1 MTSSTHILEKRLP
14 LTSDYVFRRIFGQ
27 EENKGALIDFL
38 ESILNISIH
47 DIKIN
52 NPELPKDFSDSK
64 YGVLDLKVTLN
75 DDTIVNVEMQVQN
88 QHNIEQ
94 RSAWYLSNTYAN
106 QLSESEPYLK
116 CKKVIVINILNFK
129 YYKRNSY
136 HSIARMK
143 FEESMEDEK
152 INLGYNLE
160 DQYATNYL
168 EMHVIELPKFK
179 QKNPEVGTKL
189 EQWLWLFVG
198 GEDKVKEASKFN
210 KEIERINKKLAS
222 MSLSRE
228 ERNNYEFRLKSIRD
242 EISAIAYAT
251 EKGLTQGIKEGR
263 EKGLQEGIKE
273 GIKEGI
279 QKGIQKEKRNTIKKL
294 LEKNF
299 SIEEIE
305 EITGINKKEIK
316 KISKD

>member
-1 MTSSTHILEKRLP
+1 M
-14 LTSDYVFRRIFGQ
+14 
-27 EENKGALIDFL
+27 FL
-38 ESILNISIH
+38 
-47 DIKIN
+47 
-52 NPELPKDFSDSK
+52 
-64 YGVLDLKVTLN
+64 
-75 DDTIVNVEMQVQN
+75 
-88 QHNIEQ
+88 
-94 RSAWYLSNTYAN
+94 
-106 QLSESEPYLK
+106 
-116 CKKVIVINILNFK
+116 KVIVINILNFK

-251 EKGLTQGIKEGR
+251 EKGLAQGIKKGLEEGR

>member
-14 LTSDYVFRRIFGQ
+14 LTSDYVFKRIFGQ

-210 KEIERINKKLAS
+210 KEIEKINKKLAS

-273 GIKEGI
+273 GI
-279 QKGIQKEKRNTIKKL
+279 QKEKRNTIKKL

>member
-14 LTSDYVFRRIFGQ
+14 LTSDYVFKRIFGQ

-263 EKGLQEGIKE
+263 EKGLQEGI
-273 GIKEGI
+273 
-279 QKGIQKEKRNTIKKL
+279 QKEKRNTIKKL

>member
-14 LTSDYVFRRIFGQ
+14 LTSDYVFKRIFGQ

-210 KEIERINKKLAS
+210 KEIEKINKKLAS

-251 EKGLTQGIKEGR
+251 EKGLAQGIKRGLEEGR
-263 EKGLQEGIKE
+263 EKGLQEGI
-273 GIKEGI
+273 
-279 QKGIQKEKRNTIKKL
+279 QKEKRNTIRKL